1 MSYPLVAGKENWTDV
16 YGQEREKQ
24 GMIEARRSM
33 YLCWIVALCGVLAF
47 LLWTQFI
54 WHLLLAIM
62 VVQVMV
68 K

>member
-1 MSYPLVAGKENWTDV
+1 VPKHLYILTQ
-16 YGQEREKQ
+16 QEKSGNDSEGGDER
-24 GMIEARRSM
+24 MIEVRRSM

-68 K
+68 R